1 MWQYKINVYQCSEH
15 RLCVATKPTTYVERG
30 KSPLTPTKNELK
42 FIKKGCENMRNRTV
56 GINVRVNENEK
67 KKLQKNAK
75 KSGLSLSAYLRKT
88 GLKQEIYPI
97 PNKDFYKIY
106 LDICKVKDN
115 IYNVE
120 LEKIEQCLAIIEK
133 NFLEIYNSKS
143 SGDDNGND

>member
-1 MWQYKINVYQCSEH
+1 
-15 RLCVATKPTTYVERG
+15 
-30 KSPLTPTKNELK
+30 
-42 FIKKGCENMRNRTV
+42 MRNRIT

>member
-1 MWQYKINVYQCSEH
+1 
-15 RLCVATKPTTYVERG
+15 
-30 KSPLTPTKNELK
+30 
-42 FIKKGCENMRNRTV
+42 MRNRTT

-143 SGDDNGND
+143 SGDDNGDD

>member
-1 MWQYKINVYQCSEH
+1 
-15 RLCVATKPTTYVERG
+15 
-30 KSPLTPTKNELK
+30 
-42 FIKKGCENMRNRTV
+42 MRNRTT

-67 KKLQKNAK
+67 KRLQKNAK

-88 GLKQEIYPI
+88 GLKQEIYLM

-115 IYNVE
+115 IYKVE

-133 NFLEIYNSKS
+133 KFLEIYNSKS

>member
-1 MWQYKINVYQCSEH
+1 
-15 RLCVATKPTTYVERG
+15 
-30 KSPLTPTKNELK
+30 
-42 FIKKGCENMRNRTV
+42 MRNRTT

-106 LDICKVKDN
+106 LDICKIKDN

>member
-1 MWQYKINVYQCSEH
+1 
-15 RLCVATKPTTYVERG
+15 
-30 KSPLTPTKNELK
+30 
-42 FIKKGCENMRNRTV
+42 MRNRTT
-56 GINVRVNENEK
+56 GINVIVNENEK

-106 LDICKVKDN
+106 LDICKIKDN

>member
-1 MWQYKINVYQCSEH
+1 
-15 RLCVATKPTTYVERG
+15 
-30 KSPLTPTKNELK
+30 
-42 FIKKGCENMRNRTV
+42 MRNRTT

-88 GLKQEIYPI
+88 GLKQEIYPM

-106 LDICKVKDN
+106 LDICKIKDN

>member
-1 MWQYKINVYQCSEH
+1 
-15 RLCVATKPTTYVERG
+15 
-30 KSPLTPTKNELK
+30 
-42 FIKKGCENMRNRTV
+42 MRNRIT

-88 GLKQEIYPI
+88 GLKQEIYPM

-106 LDICKVKDN
+106 LDICKIKDN

-120 LEKIEQCLAIIEK
+120 LEKIEQCLDVIQK

>member
-1 MWQYKINVYQCSEH
+1 
-15 RLCVATKPTTYVERG
+15 
-30 KSPLTPTKNELK
+30 
-42 FIKKGCENMRNRTV
+42 MRNRTV